1 MLVLSFSFRP
11 LLLPL
16 ALALPVDR
24 LSEVWKHNS
33 LARPDPKAIVAF
45 ALVWLAWI
53 AVFHYPLVHH
63 RLWQLRQMAT
73 IWRKTLPLRRVLAL
87 WVVLVPVPV
96 VDWMVEA
103 VVALTAQ
110 MVVAAVSYPLSVTLV
125 ALRTRLLAAVDD
137 VASVHAAVV

>member
-1 MLVLSFSFRP
+1 
-11 LLLPL
+11 
-16 ALALPVDR
+16 
-24 LSEVWKHNS
+24 
-33 LARPDPKAIVAF
+33 
-45 ALVWLAWI
+45 
-53 AVFHYPLVHH
+53 
-63 RLWQLRQMAT
+63 MAT

-110 MVVAAVSYPLSVTLV
+110 MVVAVVSYPLSVTLV
-125 ALRTRLLAAVDD
+125 ALRKRLLAAVDD